1 MNFYSGIDLH
11 SRQSTLCVID
21 DKDNIHLRTT
31 VPNQIEQILQP
42 LQSFTPSPEVAVEAT
57 LNWYWLVD
65 GLQDAGFKVKLAHPF
80 GLQIIKKAKVKTDN
94 RDAFNLARLL
104 RLDALPESYIYPK
117 AKRPI
122 RDLLRR
128 RQRIVS
134 LRASDYV
141 TLQRVLQQ
149 YAISDLASMGAKKI
163 GPKDIESQVDEPAIK
178 CRCQMEL
185 ERIGLYSRQIQVCED
200 IIISSLVDD
209 ADFKRIQT
217 IPGIGNIL
225 AAIILYETGDINRFK
240 SAKHYCSY
248 ARVVPGI
255 AQSSSTI
262 RRGKG
267 SKQGNP
273 YLKFAFT
280 QAAALAVRY
289 SQPIKKFRQKHLN
302 RKRSRARKL
311 ISISIVSHKLAK
323 ATYYIL
329 TRKEPFRMEMMFSS
343 YL

>member
-1 MNFYSGIDLH
+1 MNYYTGIDLH
-11 SRQSTLCVID
+11 SSQSTICVID
-21 DKDNIHLRTT
+21 NKDRIQLRTT
-31 VPNQIEQILQP
+31 VSNQIEEILQP
-42 LQSFTPSPEVAVEAT
+42 LKSFNPAPEVAVEAT

-65 GLQDAGFKVKLAHPF
+65 GLLDAGFKVKLAHPF
-80 GLQIIKKAKVKTDN
+80 GVQVIKKAKVKTDN

-117 AKRPI
+117 DKRPI

-128 RQRIVS
+128 RQKIVS

-141 TLQRVLQQ
+141 TLQRVFDQ
-149 YAISDLASMGAKKI
+149 YAISDLISMGAKKI
-163 GPKDIESQVDEPAIK
+163 GLKDIAHGVEEPAIAHR
-178 CRCQMEL
+178 CRMEL
-185 ERIGLYSRQIQVCED
+185 ERIDLYSKQIQGCED
-200 IIISSLVDD
+200 IIISSLADN

-217 IPGIGNIL
+217 IPGIGKIL
-225 AAIILYETGDINRFK
+225 GAIILYETGDINRFK
-240 SAKHYCSY
+240 SEKHYCSY

-262 RRGKG
+262 RRSKG

-273 YLKFAFT
+273 YLKFAFN

-289 SQPIKKFRQKHLN
+289 CQPIRQFRQKHMN
-302 RKRSRARKL
+302 RKRSRARKM

-323 ATYYIL
+323 AAYYML
-329 TRKEPFRMEMMFSS
+329 TRKEPFRVELMFGS

>member
-11 SRQSTLCVID
+11 SRQSTICVID
-21 DKDNIHLRTT
+21 DKDKIHLRTT
-31 VPNQIEQILQP
+31 VSNQIQQILHP
-42 LQSFTPSPEVAVEAT
+42 LQSFTPFPEVAVEAT

-65 GLQDAGFKVKLAHPF
+65 GLQEAGFKVKLAHPF

-117 AKRPI
+117 AKRSI

-128 RQRIVS
+128 RQKIVS

-141 TLQRVLQQ
+141 ILQRVFQQ
-149 YAISDLASMGAKKI
+149 YAIPDLASIGAKKI
-163 GPKDIESQVDEPAIK
+163 SPKDIESQINDPAIK
-178 CRCQMEL
+178 RRCQMEL
-185 ERIGLYSRQIQVCED
+185 ERIDLYSRQIQVCED

-209 ADFKRIQT
+209 PDFKRIQT

-225 AAIILYETGDINRFK
+225 AAIILYETGDVNRFK
-240 SAKHYCSY
+240 SVKHYCSY

-267 SKQGNP
+267 SKQSNP
-273 YLKFAFT
+273 YLKFAFN

-289 SQPIKKFRQKHLN
+289 CQPIKKFRQKHLN
-302 RKRSRARKL
+302 RKRSKARKL

-323 ATYYIL
+323 AAYYML
-329 TRKEPFRMEMMFSS
+329 TRKEPFRMEMMFGS

>member
-1 MNFYSGIDLH
+1 MIFYSGIDLH
-11 SRQSTLCVID
+11 SRQSTICVID
-21 DKDNIHLRTT
+21 DKDNIQLRIT

-42 LQSFTPSPEVAVEAT
+42 LQSFTPFPEVAVEAT

-65 GLQDAGFKVKLAHPF
+65 GLQEAGFKVKLAHPF

-117 AKRPI
+117 TKRPI

-128 RQRIVS
+128 RQKIVS

-141 TLQRVLQQ
+141 TLQRVFQQ
-149 YAISDLASMGAKKI
+149 YAIPDLASIGAKKI
-163 GPKDIESQVDEPAIK
+163 NPRDIESQVNEPAIK

-185 ERIGLYSRQIQVCED
+185 ERIGLYSRQIQACED
-200 IIISSLVDD
+200 IIIPSLADD
-209 ADFKRIQT
+209 PNFKRIQT

-225 AAIILYETGDINRFK
+225 GAIILYETGDINRFK

-255 AQSSSTI
+255 AQSSSTT

-273 YLKFAFT
+273 YLKFAFN

-289 SQPIKKFRQKHLN
+289 CQPIRKFRQKHLV

-323 ATYYIL
+323 AAYYIL
-329 TRKEPFRMEMMFSS
+329 TRKEPFRMEMMFGT

>member
-1 MNFYSGIDLH
+1 MIFYSGIDLH
-11 SRQSTLCVID
+11 SRQSTICVID
-21 DKDNIHLRTT
+21 DKDNIQLRIT

-42 LQSFTPSPEVAVEAT
+42 LQSFTPFPEVAVEAT

-65 GLQDAGFKVKLAHPF
+65 GLQEAGFKVKLAHPF

-117 AKRPI
+117 TKRPI
-122 RDLLRR
+122 RDLL
-128 RQRIVS
+128 
-134 LRASDYV
+134 
-141 TLQRVLQQ
+141 
-149 YAISDLASMGAKKI
+149 
-163 GPKDIESQVDEPAIK
+163 
-178 CRCQMEL
+178 
-185 ERIGLYSRQIQVCED
+185 
-200 IIISSLVDD
+200 
-209 ADFKRIQT
+209 
-217 IPGIGNIL
+217 
-225 AAIILYETGDINRFK
+225 
-240 SAKHYCSY
+240 
-248 ARVVPGI
+248 
-255 AQSSSTI
+255 

-273 YLKFAFT
+273 YLKFAFN

-289 SQPIKKFRQKHLN
+289 CQPIRKFRQKHLV

-323 ATYYIL
+323 AAYYIL
-329 TRKEPFRMEMMFSS
+329 TRKEPFRMEMMFGT

>member
-42 LQSFTPSPEVAVEAT
+42 LQSFTSSPEVADEAT

-65 GLQDAGFKVKLAHPF
+65 GLQDVGFKVKLVHPF
-80 GLQIIKKAKVKTDN
+80 GLQIIKKAKVKTDY
-94 RDAFNLARLL
+94 RDAFNLDRLL

-122 RDLLRR
+122 RDLLHR

-163 GPKDIESQVDEPAIK
+163 GPKDIEMQVDEAG
-178 CRCQMEL
+178 RDLQWL
-185 ERIGLYSRQIQVCED
+185 W
-200 IIISSLVDD
+200 IS
-209 ADFKRIQT
+209 Q
-217 IPGIGNIL
+217 
-225 AAIILYETGDINRFK
+225 
-240 SAKHYCSY
+240 
-248 ARVVPGI
+248 
-255 AQSSSTI
+255 
-262 RRGKG
+262 
-267 SKQGNP
+267 
-273 YLKFAFT
+273 
-280 QAAALAVRY
+280 
-289 SQPIKKFRQKHLN
+289 
-302 RKRSRARKL
+302 
-311 ISISIVSHKLAK
+311 
-323 ATYYIL
+323 
-329 TRKEPFRMEMMFSS
+329 
-343 YL
+343 